1 MAIEFDEQMA
11 EGRRD
16 TISCKYQDIQSSIKR
31 TNTYEV
37 QIHEKDRVREEGY
50 ESSSSSL
57 LYNSDDSENWP
68 SGDEAEE
75 KKPASQD
82 LDAETEDVEGLMPD
96 DIEEG
101 HSPIDDLQT
110 FDWGGADKELE
121 DFLDDDSGN
130 DSDQSEASDSSRS
143 SKLSVRSKRGV
154 KRQHD
159 ETTDESETDEE
170 GALAKRIKTA
180 NMRTTGL
187 KTVKTP
193 NSAGSE
199 SSLPTPGVTGD
210 EDDVDQIPTNEDE
223 EADDDELEKEIE
235 AAFDSEFE
243 AEMETEMDG
252 GEDDG
257 GG

>member
-1 MAIEFDEQMA
+1 M
-11 EGRRD
+11 
-16 TISCKYQDIQSSIKR
+16 
-31 TNTYEV
+31 
-37 QIHEKDRVREEGY
+37 
-50 ESSSSSL
+50 

-68 SGDEAEE
+68 SGDEADE
-75 KKPASQD
+75 KKTANQD
-82 LDAETEDVEGLMPD
+82 LDAETEDVEGLIPD

-121 DFLDDDSGN
+121 DFLDGDGDSGDDS
-130 DSDQSEASDSSRS
+130 DRSTASDSSRS
-143 SKLSVRSKRGV
+143 SKVSVRSKRGV

-159 ETTDESETDEE
+159 EATDESETDEE
-170 GALAKRIKTA
+170 GALAKRVRTA

-210 EDDVDQIPTNEDE
+210 EDDVDQIPTKGDE
-223 EADDDELEKEIE
+223 EGDDDDDDELEKEIE

-243 AEMETEMDG
+243 AEMEAETQE

>member
-1 MAIEFDEQMA
+1 M
-11 EGRRD
+11 
-16 TISCKYQDIQSSIKR
+16 
-31 TNTYEV
+31 
-37 QIHEKDRVREEGY
+37 
-50 ESSSSSL
+50 
-57 LYNSDDSENWP
+57 LYNSEDSENWP
-68 SGDEAEE
+68 SGDEADE
-75 KKPASQD
+75 KKNASQD

-121 DFLDDDSGN
+121 DFLDGDDSG
-130 DSDQSEASDSSRS
+130 DDTDRSDASDSSRS
-143 SKLSVRSKRGV
+143 SKISIRSKRGV

-159 ETTDESETDEE
+159 ETSDESETDGES
-170 GALAKRIKTA
+170 ATIKRIRTA
-180 NMRTTGL
+180 NSRTTGL

-193 NSAGSE
+193 NSARSE

-210 EDDVDQIPTNEDE
+210 EDDVDQIPTNGDEDE
-223 EADDDELEKEIE
+223 DDDELEKEIE

-243 AEMETEMDG
+243 AEMEAEMEG
-252 GEDDG
+252 GDDDG